1 MKLKD
6 TNQLDRELKPLPSP
20 AFTSP
25 NKSTLNEN
33 FNATPT
39 LSEELDDL
47 SIFNR
52 SAPQLAENVYFQRL
66 KEWMRKFHGE
76 LRDQTKCDSS
86 VHKLLR
92 DNHLRIS
99 LYENLVRLLREVAV
113 TKDPDTQSEYVK
125 RVHDWFVRREE
136 KPQHVL
142 WNTPIVKRPQN
153 LLEKPLALLPSAE
166 LYRHNMRTTHTEIS
180 PPKSRLSLLDH
191 KLLVHTAVTNKGR
204 NESCELEDTS
214 RATPN
219 LSPMVGRALP
229 RSVEKAER
237 VGGRSSYLYYQPK
250 DPKEQKVERLW
261 FSRKNKLIA
270 SKRSTME
277 FYNSLKTWGHA
288 RARIN
293 EEIVRKHENITYS
306 NNHGIRNYINK
317 RLKQIKNSY
326 STNKR
331 YKDLYDQ
338 ESDDENS
345 PKKVL
350 SKSYDFKPPEIINLK
365 EAREKPLKAPRR
377 KKPPKKVL
385 LDASKAINDSDKQR
399 VNYIRRIYGKLINAT
414 VDNMDTADSIFV
426 SGPKGMNTLS
436 LYNKEVNRSYT
447 DYNVQKLLGRKQP
460 VTHTGA
466 RENFRVWQSKEVN
479 KVKEFLTRK
488 EVPCTMMS
496 LQRAIVIPED
506 CPAKNMSPEN
516 FPKPGSRLFIN
527 PFAVKKKKG
536 KKGKK
541 RRR

>member
-1 MKLKD
+1 MKPKD
-6 TNQLDRELKPLPSP
+6 TNQPESELKPLPAP
-20 AFTSP
+20 VLASP
-25 NKSTLNEN
+25 NKCALSEN
-33 FNATPT
+33 FNAT

-47 SIFNR
+47 SIFNKA
-52 SAPQLAENVYFQRL
+52 APQLCENAYFQRL
-66 KEWMRKFHGE
+66 KEWMRKFHSE
-76 LRDQTKCDSS
+76 LRDQTKCNSS

-92 DNHLRIS
+92 DNHLRIT
-99 LYENLVRLLREVAV
+99 LYESLVRLLREVAA
-113 TKDPDTQSEYVK
+113 TKDPETQSEYVK

-136 KPQHVL
+136 KPQRVL
-142 WNTPIVKRPQN
+142 WNTPTLKRPQN
-153 LLEKPLALLPSAE
+153 LLERPLALLRSTE
-166 LYRHNMRTTHTEIS
+166 LYRRNMRTVHAEIS
-180 PPKSRLSLLDH
+180 PPKDRLSLLDH
-191 KLLVHTAVTNKGR
+191 KLLVHTAMATNKGR

-214 RATPN
+214 RVTPD
-219 LSPMVGRALP
+219 LSPMTGKALP
-229 RSVEKAER
+229 KSVEKAECIE
-237 VGGRSSYLYYQPK
+237 GRSSYLYYQPK
-250 DPKEQKVERLW
+250 DSKEQKVERLW

-277 FYNSLKTWGHA
+277 FYNSLKAWGHA
-288 RARIN
+288 RARIS

-338 ESDDENS
+338 ESDDEKS

-365 EAREKPLKAPRR
+365 EAREKPLKAPRK

-385 LDASKAINDSDKQR
+385 LDTSKAISDSDKQR

-447 DYNVQKLLGRKQP
+447 DYDVRRLLGRKQP
-460 VTHTGA
+460 VTHTGG
-466 RENFRVWQSKEVN
+466 REDFRVQQSKEVN
-479 KVKEFLTRK
+479 RVKEFLTRK

-496 LQRAIVIPED
+496 LQRAIVMPED
-506 CPAKNMSPEN
+506 CPVKNMSPEN